1 MSRYLPVV
9 AALLALPHL
18 IAAASA
24 RTESDAARSE
34 HAIELERARCDALY
48 RKHPVAAPRKT
59 AKPMLAAPRSL
70 GAH

>member
-24 RTESDAARSE
+24 RTEPDAARNA
-34 HAIELERARCDALY
+34 HMIELERARCDALY
-48 RKHPVAAPRKT
+48 RKHPVAPAPKA
-59 AKPMLAAPRSL
+59 AKPALAPQSL
-70 GAH
+70 VAH

>member
-24 RTESDAARSE
+24 RTEPDAARKI

-48 RKHPVAAPRKT
+48 RKHPVAPARKT
-59 AKPMLAAPRSL
+59 AKPAPQSL